1 MLTFFNPGWITSR
14 ILLGYFLLAS
24 NIAVEKWLLETY
36 SLYEINFITAA
47 LFMILTALQEL
58 LNRGSLKRIKP
69 VSWKILL
76 LISLFT
82 LGAWHCFL
90 SALSGLSV
98 FEFGAMSL
106 LSPVVMATLAMLILR
121 ENPSRWIWPA
131 IGFGMTGGWLMMQ
144 ADWQGLSSSHF
155 HAYML
160 GALIFSSMR
169 WITVKYA
176 GENVPAST
184 MIFWEPVLV
193 LVAMIFFIDFAYL
206 WNKITP
212 MLLSSAVLLFFS
224 RQCLVRS
231 YQAPVTSATSIAAL
245 IYTKLGWTLLFGYL
259 FWGSLPEPLEW
270 LGVLLIVLSSWIIV
284 IRTTQSS
291 RLGSMDQ
298 SNNR

>member
-106 LSPVVMATLAMLILR
+106 LSPVVMAALAMLILR
-121 ENPSRWIWPA
+121 ENPSTWIWPA
-131 IGFGMTGGWLMMQ
+131 IGFGIAGGWLMMQ

-193 LVAMIFFIDFAYL
+193 LVAMIFFIDFPYL

-212 MLLSSAVLLFFS
+212 MLLSSAVLLFLS

-270 LGVLLIVLSSWIIV
+270 FGVFLIIISSWIIV
-284 IRTTQSS
+284 FRTTQS
-291 RLGSMDQ
+291 
-298 SNNR
+298 

>member
-106 LSPVVMATLAMLILR
+106 LSPVVMAALAMLILR
-121 ENPSRWIWPA
+121 ENPSTWIWPA
-131 IGFGMTGGWLMMQ
+131 IGFGIAGGWLMMQ

-212 MLLSSAVLLFFS
+212 MLLSSAVLLFLS

-284 IRTTQSS
+284 FRTTQSQ
-291 RLGSMDQ
+291 D
-298 SNNR
+298 

>member
-1 MLTFFNPGWITSR
+1 MFTIFSQGWITGR

-24 NIAVEKWLLETY
+24 NIAVEKWLLESY
-36 SLYEINFITAA
+36 NLFEINFTTAA
-47 LFMILTALQEL
+47 LFMIFTALQEL
-58 LNRGSLKRIKP
+58 LTRGSLQQIKP
-69 VSWKILL
+69 VAWEILL

-106 LSPVVMATLAMLILR
+106 LSPVVMAALAILFLG
-121 ENPSRWIWPA
+121 EQPSPRIWPA
-131 IGFGMTGGWLMMQ
+131 IGFGMAGGWLMMQ
-144 ADWQGLSSSHF
+144 ADWQGLSSSHY

-160 GALIFSSMR
+160 GALIFSSLR

-176 GENVPAST
+176 GENVPASA

-193 LVAMIFFIDFAYL
+193 LAAMFFFIDLAYL
-206 WNKITP
+206 WNRITP
-212 MLLSSAVLLFFS
+212 MLFISAVLLFFS

-231 YQAPVTSATSIAAL
+231 YQAPVTSATSISAL
-245 IYTKLGWTLLFGYL
+245 IYTKLGWTLLFGYI

-270 LGVLLIVLSSWIIV
+270 LGVLLIVISSWIIV
-284 IRTTQSS
+284 FRTTPSS
-291 RLGSMDQ
+291 KFGSMDQ
-298 SNNR
+298 SNNK

>member
-47 LFMILTALQEL
+47 LFMILTVLQEL

-106 LSPVVMATLAMLILR
+106 LSPVVMAALAMLILR
-121 ENPSRWIWPA
+121 ENPSKWIWPA
-131 IGFGMTGGWLMMQ
+131 IGFGIAGGWLMMQ

-212 MLLSSAVLLFFS
+212 MLLSSAVLLFLS

-284 IRTTQSS
+284 FRTTQSS

-298 SNNR
+298 SNNK

>member
-106 LSPVVMATLAMLILR
+106 LSPVVMATLSILILR
-121 ENPSRWIWPA
+121 ENPSIWIWPA

-212 MLLSSAVLLFFS
+212 MLLSSAVLLFLS

-270 LGVLLIVLSSWIIV
+270 FGVFLIVLSSWIIV
-284 IRTTQSS
+284 FRTTQSS

>member
-1 MLTFFNPGWITSR
+1 LLTFFNPGWITSR

-106 LSPVVMATLAMLILR
+106 LSPVVMAALAMLILR
-121 ENPSRWIWPA
+121 ENPSTWIWPA
-131 IGFGMTGGWLMMQ
+131 IGFGIAGGWLMMQ

-212 MLLSSAVLLFFS
+212 MLLSSAVLLFLS

-270 LGVLLIVLSSWIIV
+270 FGVFLIVISSLIIV
-284 IRTTQSS
+284 FRTTQSS

>member
-1 MLTFFNPGWITSR
+1 MFTFFNPGWITSR

-24 NIAVEKWLLETY
+24 NIAVEKWLLESY

-58 LNRGSLKRIKP
+58 LNRGSLQRIKP

-121 ENPSRWIWPA
+121 ENPSKWIWPA
-131 IGFGMTGGWLMMQ
+131 IGFGMTGGWLMMR

-155 HAYML
+155 HAYMF
-160 GALIFSSMR
+160 GALIFSSLR

-193 LVAMIFFIDFAYL
+193 LVVMIFFIDFAYF

-245 IYTKLGWTLLFGYL
+245 IYTKLGWTLLFGYI
-259 FWGSLPEPLEW
+259 FWGSLPELLEW
-270 LGVLLIVLSSWIIV
+270 LGVMLIVISSWIIV
-284 IRTTQSS
+284 FRTSPSS
-291 RLGSMDQ
+291 IFGSIGP
-298 SNNR
+298 SNNK

>member
-1 MLTFFNPGWITSR
+1 MFTFFNPGWITSI

-24 NIAVEKWLLETY
+24 NIAVEKWLLESY

-47 LFMILTALQEL
+47 IFMILTALQEL
-58 LNRGSLKRIKP
+58 LNRGSLQRIKP

-90 SALSGLSV
+90 SALSGISV

-121 ENPSRWIWPA
+121 ESQSKWIWPA
-131 IGFGMTGGWLMMQ
+131 IGFGIAGGWLMMQ
-144 ADWQGLSSSHF
+144 ADWQGLSSSHY
-155 HAYML
+155 HAYVL
-160 GALIFSSMR
+160 GALIFSSLR

-176 GENVPAST
+176 GENVPASA

-193 LVAMIFFIDFAYL
+193 LTGMLFFIDFAYL
-206 WNKITP
+206 WNRITP
-212 MLLSSAVLLFFS
+212 MLFFSGVLLFFS

-231 YQAPVTSATSIAAL
+231 YQSKVTSATSISAL
-245 IYTKLGWTLLFGYL
+245 IYTKLGWTLLFSYV
-259 FWGSLPEPLEW
+259 FWGTLPEPLEW
-270 LGVLLIVLSSWIIV
+270 LGVMLIIISSWIIV
-284 IRTTQSS
+284 FRTSLSS
-291 RLGSMDQ
+291 KIGSIEQ
-298 SNNR
+298 SNNK